1 MFFKQHF
8 EETPDRFDRS
18 VYARID
24 SFEEGEGD
32 DVLALLDC
40 ISSDWVDEYGESFG
54 SLATKLERDERDP
67 DSALSIIATDFAP
80 LKKRGF
86 SEEEGNWYRLELD
99 VPESSSWQV
108 DQYYSLFSEPN
119 ERGVISAERVD
130 ASMQSLLDN
139 LAGWGGALPSAEDD
153 IVRALMR
160 SDDVDSVAIYDV
172 GQGAATA
179 LLRNGLPVLYFD
191 LGGSAIGNWRSFPP
205 ALRNFCFTQDPP
217 VVLSHWDWDHWSSAV
232 RDASNAIDNRVW
244 VLPLQDAAGAL
255 GAVHARFL
263 AMLNGRARQV
273 LWWGPN
279 LSQINIQGLHTTIF
293 KATGNKTNRNESGL
307 SLVVDRK
314 GGPNERVLLP
324 ADASFVN
331 LPSALSHR
339 FHQIMVPHHGGK
351 TDLTNLPTHL
361 VKTRGHAI
369 YSYGAGNIFLHPRAD
384 TVKAHRLGW
393 KKNAHTAIRDERGL
407 GHIGVDLSGR
417 STSYPSP
424 RCNSDYC
431 QLGIRTWL

>member
-1 MFFKQHF
+1 MFFKQHI
-8 EETPDRFDRS
+8 ERTPDRFDRS

-24 SFEEGEGD
+24 SLEEGEGD

-40 ISSDWVDEYGESFG
+40 ISSDWVDEYGEKFG
-54 SLATKLERDERDP
+54 SLATNLERDERDP

-86 SEEEGNWYRLELD
+86 SEGEGNWYRLELD
-99 VPESSSWQV
+99 IPESSSWQA
-108 DQYYSLFSEPN
+108 DQYYSLFSEPT
-119 ERGVISAERVD
+119 ERGVISAERVNP
-130 ASMQSLLDN
+130 SMQSLLDN
-139 LAGWGGALPSAEDD
+139 LAGWGDAVPSAEDD
-153 IVRALMR
+153 IVKALTR
-160 SDDVDSVAIYDV
+160 SDDIDSVAVYDV

-179 LLRNGLPVLYFD
+179 LLRDGLPVLYFD

-205 ALRNFCFTQDPP
+205 ALKNFCFTQDPP

-263 AMLNGRARQV
+263 AMLNGRARHL
-273 LWWGPN
+273 LWWGSS
-279 LSQINIQGLHTTIF
+279 LSQINLQGLHSTIV
-293 KATGNKTNRNESGL
+293 KATGSKTNRNESGL
-307 SLVVDRK
+307 ALVVDRK

-324 ADASFVN
+324 GDASFVN
-331 LPSALSHR
+331 LPSVVGHQ

-351 TDLTNLPTHL
+351 TNLANLPTHL
-361 VKTRGHAI
+361 VKTRGHAV

-384 TVKAHRLGW
+384 TVKAHRLRW

-407 GHIGVDLSGR
+407 GHLGIDLSGR
-417 STSYPSP
+417 SNRSP
-424 RCNSDYC
+424 NLPCGSMHC
-431 QLGIRTWL
+431 QLGIKNWV